1 LVEIIIT
8 IAVSA
13 LVIFGG
19 LAALVG
25 TAASWD
31 KGRARMDA
39 EIESAQA
46 IRFIRDHLREAMEV
60 TVDVDGKGV
69 TYRLPLKDANGDYI
83 APAQWDGVVRR
94 FEVRPSGKL
103 FAVDGGNERVL
114 VEDVALQD
122 PRNGN
127 PAPYQ
132 QFTPG
137 PGGITRIVTVQIV
150 TQRQIHREGSTAYGR
165 NRETVILRNTPIL
178 IN

>member
-1 LVEIIIT
+1 MVEMIIS
-8 IAVSA
+8 IAISA

-19 LAALVG
+19 LTVLVG

-31 KGRARMDA
+31 KGRARIDA
-39 EIESAQA
+39 EIESGQT
-46 IRFIRDHLREAMEV
+46 IWFIRDRLREAMEV
-60 TVDVDGKGV
+60 TVDADGKGL
-69 TYRLPLKDANGDYI
+69 TYRLPLKNANGDFI
-83 APAQWDGVVRR
+83 TPVQWDGVVRR

-103 FAVDGGNERVL
+103 VAVDGANERVL
-114 VEDVALQD
+114 VEDVALRD

-132 QFTPG
+132 QFTRG
-137 PGGITRIVTVQIV
+137 PGGITRTVIVQIV
-150 TQRQIHREGSTAYGR
+150 TQRQIRREGTTAYGR